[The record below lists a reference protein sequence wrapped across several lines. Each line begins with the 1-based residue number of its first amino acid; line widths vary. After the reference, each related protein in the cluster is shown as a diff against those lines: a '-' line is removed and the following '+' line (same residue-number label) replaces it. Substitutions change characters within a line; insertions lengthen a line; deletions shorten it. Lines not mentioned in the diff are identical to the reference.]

1 MCRDALVLIAFV
13 IGIEHGIAKR
23 IINAG
28 LPNSH
33 CSIRNHLYLS
43 PKSGRQI
50 RRPISLRRM
59 RGDTAPQISTIGIN
73 ISYSHCETRL
83 PQPAFLRRGNLQQL
97 FICDSAICNSSTK
110 NKSQRFRQGI
120 FRI

>member
-1 MCRDALVLIAFV
+1 MCRDALVFITFV

-28 LPNSH
+28 LPKSH
-33 CSIRNHLYLS
+33 CSIRNYLNLS

-59 RGDTAPQISTIGIN
+59 RGDTAPQISAIGIN
-73 ISYSHCETRL
+73 ISYSRCDSRL
-83 PQPAFLRRGNLQQL
+83 PQSAFLRRGNFQQL
-97 FICDSAICNSSTK
+97 FICDSAICNGSTK
-110 NKSQRFRQGI
+110 NKSQHFRQGV